1 MSLRIGVW
9 GTDHPHAGG
18 HLEALENL
26 PEVARLLVFDRDPA
40 RAREVVEGSDKAEAV
55 TSVEALLA
63 PHSVDAIVCLLP
75 TREAG
80 PATLRALEAG
90 IYVYGDKPG
99 ARTVEEMEQIAQA
112 AQAGGAH
119 FCPCYPWRSEPI
131 TREIKALIDRG
142 ILGDIWSF
150 EARFITSQVSL
161 RDPRSWLFHDEV
173 SGGGILAWLGCHW
186 IDLLAYLLG
195 PAVQVS
201 AMVATLCKEDIDV
214 EDTAAVLL
222 RLASGA
228 VGVVRAGYSHK
239 PFAGYE
245 EQDLGLTFEG
255 CTGSLYW
262 PAREPVG
269 YRLRTGHQEYAGL
282 SRRWVRVEPDAPCC
296 EGYSAGFLRRFLAAA
311 TQRTLPP
318 ATETDALYVLKVLRA
333 AYRASATG
341 AVSLT

>member
-9 GTDHPHAGG
+9 GVDHPHAGG
-18 HLEALENL
+18 HLKALENL

-40 RAREVVEGSDKAEAV
+40 KTRAVVDGSDKAEPV
-55 TSVEALLA
+55 TSAEALLS
-63 PHSVDAIVCLLP
+63 PNTVDAVVCLLP

-80 PATLRALEAG
+80 PATLRAIEAG

-99 ARTVEEMEQIAQA
+99 ARTVEEMEQIERA
-112 AQAGGAH
+112 AQASGAH
-119 FCPCYPWRSEPI
+119 FCPCYPWRTEPI

-161 RDPRSWLFHDEV
+161 RDPRSWLFHGEV
-173 SGGGILAWLGCHW
+173 SGGGILAWLACHW

-201 AMVATLCKEDIDV
+201 AMVATLCREDIDV

-245 EQDLGLTFEG
+245 EQDLGLTVEG
-255 CTGSLYW
+255 SMGSVYW

-269 YRLRTGHQEYAGL
+269 YRLRTGHPDYAGL
-282 SRRWVRVEPDAPCC
+282 SRRWVKVEPDPPCS

-311 TQRTLPP
+311 ARRTVPP

-333 AYRASATG
+333 AYGASATG
-341 AVSLT
+341 AISLE

>member
-9 GTDHPHAGG
+9 GVDHPHAGG
-18 HLEALENL
+18 HLKALENL

-40 RAREVVEGSDKAEAV
+40 KTRAVVDGSDKAEPV
-55 TSVEALLA
+55 TSAEALLS
-63 PHSVDAIVCLLP
+63 PNTVDAVICLLP

-80 PATLRALEAG
+80 PATLRAIEAG

-99 ARTVEEMEQIAQA
+99 ARTVEEMEQIEQA
-112 AQAGGAH
+112 AQASGAH
-119 FCPCYPWRSEPI
+119 FCPCYPWRTEPI

-161 RDPRSWLFHDEV
+161 RDPRSWLFHGEV
-173 SGGGILAWLGCHW
+173 SGGGILAWLACHW

-201 AMVATLCKEDIDV
+201 AMVATLCREDIDV

-228 VGVVRAGYSHK
+228 VGTVRAGYSHK

-245 EQDLGLTFEG
+245 EQDLGLTVEG
-255 CTGSLYW
+255 SMGSVYW

-269 YRLRTGHQEYAGL
+269 YRLRTGHPDYAGL
-282 SRRWVRVEPDAPCC
+282 SRRWVKVEPDPPCS
-296 EGYSAGFLRRFLAAA
+296 EGYSAGFLRQFLAAA
-311 TQRTLPP
+311 ARRTVPP

-333 AYRASATG
+333 AYGASATG
-341 AVSLT
+341 AISLE